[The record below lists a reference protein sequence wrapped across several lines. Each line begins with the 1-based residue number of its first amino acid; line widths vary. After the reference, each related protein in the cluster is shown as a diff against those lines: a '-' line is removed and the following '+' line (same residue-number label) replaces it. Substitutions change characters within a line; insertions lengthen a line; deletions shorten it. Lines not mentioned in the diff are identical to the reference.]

1 MGYNSKVV
9 IVARVELAQ
18 KLLAQEF
25 VQQAND
31 HRSKEHEGVTYHLF
45 RFDWIRWYED
55 DPDYPEIAA
64 IKNCL
69 NEHPDDHKFFRCGEE
84 ADDIEVTNGFWEDE
98 PFDTGVIVDIT
109 YAK

>member
-1 MGYNSKVV
+1 MEYNSKVV
-9 IVARVELAQ
+9 IVARGELAQ

-25 VQQAND
+25 VRQAND
-31 HRSKEHEGVTYHLF
+31 HRTKEHEGVTYHLF

-64 IKNCL
+64 IENSL
-69 NEHPDDHKFFRCGEE
+69 NEYPEDSKFIRIGE
-84 ADDIEVTNGFWEDE
+84 DVNDIEVINGFSEDE